1 MYPYGYSRERLT
13 DLTELASLEAR
24 SPVADQPRLLDL
36 PRWASAHDFS
46 CPGGRNRRPSHD
58 LARPG
63 WLDGV
68 AQALLG
74 SILDAK
80 TLCFF
85 GVLVVLTRLLVT

>member
-1 MYPYGYSRERLT
+1 M
-13 DLTELASLEAR
+13 
-24 SPVADQPRLLDL
+24 ADQPRLLDL
-36 PRWASAHDFS
+36 PRRASARDFA
-46 CPGGRNRRPSHD
+46 CPGERNRRPSHD

-80 TLCFF
+80 TLCFSQVF
-85 GVLVVLTRLLVT
+85 VALTRSLVTWLEIDKTL